1 MKERADEIMG
11 IKINK
16 VLLGRPVEYVG
27 GNNDFAVRR
36 MKKAAEIAG
45 FTEIQ
50 FEYEPVGAAF
60 DFGVD
65 IETNKIA
72 LIYDFGGG
80 TLDISIFKFPEKK
93 VLANVGLPIGGDHF
107 NTEIFITKIAKYFG
121 SELKYGINQLNLPS
135 YIFTSLKNWYAISLL
150 KNETFINDLEDFKF
164 MNSDINSLNALK
176 SLVYNNLGFGIYEEI
191 ERVKKALSNKIA
203 EIYKFDAKDIKIA
216 SEVTRLVFE
225 EILKNDLLEIKKIL
239 NKALGIAGLTSN
251 DIDIVATT
259 GGSSLIPVIHEQL
272 VEMFGKEKIKKSDTF
287 TSVARGLAIKAQEIY
302 NHSE

>member
-1 MKERADEIMG
+1 MSEF
-11 IKINK
+11 INLK
-16 VLLGRPVEYVG
+16 SSKSL
-27 GNNDFAVRR
+27 
-36 MKKAAEIAG
+36 M
-45 FTEIQ
+45 
-50 FEYEPVGAAF
+50 
-60 DFGVD
+60 
-65 IETNKIA
+65 
-72 LIYDFGGG
+72 
-80 TLDISIFKFPEKK
+80 
-93 VLANVGLPIGGDHF
+93 NVSF
-107 NTEIFITKIAKYFG
+107 F
-121 SELKYGINQLNLPS
+121 
-135 YIFTSLKNWYAISLL
+135 

-191 ERVKKALSNKIA
+191 ERVKKAVSNKIA